1 MPRTGDPGR
10 KTAFEPKSTPKEQQ
24 KFPPQRRSI
33 RGKAVIPKLQKDQ
46 STLTQLEWV
55 GTPNAS
61 RDVIIISSD
70 HEDGDFEEPR
80 PKKRRRKQKSKFDDQ
95 EAGQSTLT
103 QFEKSRLSAF
113 SGDGDGDGFEIW
125 EDYNPER
132 TAQDIGE
139 RQDDRWRKLP
149 WLRQEGIDDE
159 ARDDGGAMPEIP
171 ETSQQEPA
179 SSPARVDSGVEN
191 NMVQAKH
198 PQLQTPKKVHFT
210 EVPSSQTPPSTRIS
224 TRSWTRNR
232 DSQRSPLKERSTNVQ
247 FLTPSK
253 RSPGSQ
259 NISMKMLEN
268 VRLGMRRVPLN
279 DTANHAI
286 LMASEKENTE
296 APAPRP
302 LPKLP
307 RVTTVQNSQADDTG
321 LPDTQAVFKSP
332 IKPARSPAKPTRR
345 LQRVNTVQ
353 DSQFDDADLL
363 LEEGTNVNDL
373 GPYQSGDD
381 EGAEDQQFYHDDE
394 DDVQATF
401 DPANSALDRDAARF
415 GWTQTQRH
423 FPDVH
428 EEHEDSD
435 DDEDLDRGC
444 TRRACLDVPQISS
457 ERSQELGE
465 AREAPLVRS
474 DEVEADEPPAET
486 ELQKPPQDDSAYES
500 SDHAPCEAGGREAVP
515 SSPPLLH
522 SEQPALGGDEV
533 ITIPSSPLPHPSQIS
548 TVVPTQCS
556 PSRPSSRHTE
566 IASSSL
572 QNIDMTVEE
581 ASTIATSSPHK
592 SYPVFQ
598 NTWRS
603 SSPLPLPPWS
613 SPSREAFAAVEKN
626 WMVVKGATD
635 LVDWSLPPPPSTLRG
650 SSSRR
655 GTPAS
660 SSR

>member
-1 MPRTGDPGR
+1 MPQTSASGR
-10 KTAFEPKSTPKEQQ
+10 KTTFEPKSTPKEQQ
-24 KFPPQRRSI
+24 KFPPQRRSV
-33 RGKAVIPKLQKDQ
+33 RGKTVIPKLQKDQ

-80 PKKRRRKQKSKFDDQ
+80 PKKRRRKQKSKFDEK

-103 QFEKSRLSAF
+103 QFEKSRLSALGG
-113 SGDGDGDGFEIW
+113 SERFEIW
-125 EDYNPER
+125 EDYDPEQ

-139 RQDDRWRKLP
+139 RQDSRRRKLP
-149 WLRQEGIDDE
+149 WLRQNGVDGERE
-159 ARDDGGAMPEIP
+159 DDGGAMPEIP
-171 ETSQQEPA
+171 ETSQQEPT

-191 NMVQAKH
+191 HVVQAKH
-198 PQLQTPKKVHFT
+198 LQLQTPKKVHFT
-210 EVPSSQTPPSTRIS
+210 EVPSSQTPPSTRMS
-224 TRSWTRNR
+224 TRSRARNR

-247 FLTPSK
+247 PSPSK
-253 RSPGSQ
+253 RSPESQ

-268 VRLGMRRVPLN
+268 VRLGMRKVPLN
-279 DTANHAI
+279 DTGNHAV
-286 LMASEKENTE
+286 LMPSIKEKTE

-302 LPKLP
+302 LPKLQ
-307 RVTTVQNSQADDTG
+307 RVTTVQDSQADD
-321 LPDTQAVFKSP
+321 LDPPDTQVVIKSP
-332 IKPARSPAKPTRR
+332 VKPARSPAKPTRS
-345 LQRVNTVQ
+345 LKRVNTVQ

-363 LEEGTNVNDL
+363 LEEETNRNGL
-373 GPYQSGDD
+373 ASYQSDNE
-381 EGAEDQQFYHDDE
+381 EGAEGQHSYHDDDD

-415 GWTQTQRH
+415 GWTQTQRPL
-423 FPDVH
+423 PDVH
-428 EEHEDSD
+428 EGHEDSET
-435 DDEDLDRGC
+435 DDEDLDCGC
-444 TRRACLDVPQISS
+444 TRRTAPDVPQISS

-465 AREAPLVRS
+465 TYEAPAGRS
-474 DEVEADEPPAET
+474 DEVAADESPAET

-500 SDHAPCEAGGREAVP
+500 SDHVHTEAVAAEAMP
-515 SSPPLLH
+515 SSPPLIH
-522 SEQPALGGDEV
+522 PEQPDVTVLGREEA

-556 PSRPSSRHTE
+556 PTRPSSRHSDIT
-566 IASSSL
+566 SSSL
-572 QNIDMTVEE
+572 RNIDMTIEE

-613 SPSREAFAAVEKN
+613 SPSREAAEKN
-626 WMVVKGATD
+626 GMVMKGGMD
-635 LVDWSLPPPPSTLRG
+635 LVDWSLPPPPSTMRG

-660 SSR
+660 SLR